1 MKNKSKSQFKNN
13 KGEII
18 PILELNLGN
27 KRVENKLKKI
37 NINKKGNNN
46 SFIQKVAMSFN
57 LK

>member
-1 MKNKSKSQFKNN
+1 MKSKSKSPFKSN

-18 PILELNLGN
+18 PFLELNLEN
-27 KRVENKLKKI
+27 KRVENKIKKI
-37 NINKKGNNN
+37 NINKKGGDN